1 MNKKVRQLYCM
12 DLLVANPESD
22 SLANLQKD
30 IEAVRNR
37 DIHTRCVN
45 FQKQVRCSISQKMEK
60 IWRRWKCVLRSTPA
74 TI

>member
-1 MNKKVRQLYCM
+1 M
-12 DLLVANPESD
+12 ANPESD

-30 IEAVRNR
+30 IEAVKEQGY
-37 DIHTRCVN
+37 TYKMCELPEAS
-45 FQKQVRCSISQKMEK
+45 QVQYFTKDGK